1 MNLIPPIGA
10 TGVYQ
15 LLAPFSSQLVSGA
28 IYECMAVRTLTDII
42 TLGLDPF
49 TEYYEPNGI
58 SETIYKNHLAAK
70 GCIVSLRSSSGK
82 WVYVPSHYI
91 QSYPNI
97 GGIRYTGLILSAN
110 IGPVPDSL
118 ALGPVRQKIT
128 DVISEYLGVSTSV
141 NVVAITD
148 TKLIAQDVATSIEA
162 NRQANI
168 ANVRTDY
175 SRYLE
180 EKNKADALQVKLTE
194 LENYIA
200 ANIPP
205 TP

>member
-15 LLAPFSSQLVSGA
+15 LLAPFNAQIVGGG

-42 TLGLDPF
+42 TLGLDPY
-49 TEYYEPNGI
+49 TEYYEPNSL
-58 SETIYKNHLAAK
+58 SEVTYKNHLAAK

-82 WVYVPSHYI
+82 WIYVPSHYI
-91 QSYPNI
+91 LSYPNI
-97 GGIRYTGLILSAN
+97 GGIRYTGLVLSAN

-128 DVISEYLGVSTSV
+128 DVINEYIGVNTSV
-141 NVVAITD
+141 NVVAVTD
-148 TKLIAQDVATSIEA
+148 TKLIAQDIATAIEA

-180 EKNKADALQVKLTE
+180 EKARADAYQVKLTE